1 MNKNAWVC
9 RSALLTALALGL
21 IPAISLGYNIGKSE
35 HPLGT
40 QQYAPLQDN
49 RNQLDQQ
56 RQQQLERQRQ
66 QQLRQQQEWQRQQQ
80 LQQQQEWQRQQQ
92 IQQQQEWQRVETQN
106 GTEQHPPRNDPQPP
120 GGFARP
126 SSKPGELVVTVVV
139 GLVVLAV
146 VIRFWR
152 LLFRLAVVGVVILVI
167 LFVTGLLK

>member
-40 QQYAPLQDN
+40 QQYAPLQDD
-49 RNQLDQQ
+49 RNQLDQ
-56 RQQQLERQRQ
+56 QRQ

-80 LQQQQEWQRQQQ
+80 LRQQQEWQRQQQ
-92 IQQQQEWQRVETQN
+92 NPRTRNPAQATL
-106 GTEQHPPRNDPQPP
+106 QHPPQNDPQPA
-120 GGFARP
+120 GGFDRS
-126 SSKPGELVVTVVV
+126 SSKSGELGVAVVV
-139 GLVVLAV
+139 GLVILAI

-152 LLFRLAVVGVVILVI
+152 LLLRLAIVGVVILVI
-167 LFVTGLLK
+167 LFVTGMLK